1 MEYLIYI
8 VFGTV
13 VVALLALWVWVMRTV
28 ARTTALL
35 EEATAEIEYIANE
48 VRIVAREFIEVT
60 DKLEQARLKELSC
73 PKNRRK
79 TDRKDN

>member
-1 MEYLIYI
+1 MELIFYI
-8 VFGTV
+8 VFVAV
-13 VVALLALWVWVMRTV
+13 VVSVLVLWTWVMRTV

-35 EEATAEIEYIANE
+35 EEATSEIEAIAEE
-48 VRIVAREFIEVT
+48 VRTLARDFVDVT
-60 DKLEQARLKELSC
+60 DELEQARLRELYS